1 MSRAKLLAQRR
12 ALLITECALQRI
24 TLAGQTHSMECVS
37 WLKTGS
43 NLVDRLKHL
52 PGWASALF
60 VGVMI
65 FAPGRAVSLAK
76 NGVLLLQLWRSFS
89 SKPGTHPNP

>member
-12 ALLITECALQRI
+12 TLLVTECALQRI
-24 TLAGQTHSMECVS
+24 TLHGQTHSLGLVTG
-37 WLKTGS
+37 WLQTS
-43 NLVDRLKHL
+43 RNLIGRLKNL
-52 PGWASALF
+52 PGWVSALL
-60 VGVMI
+60 VAAVI

-89 SKPGTHPNP
+89 SKSGTQGQ

>member
-1 MSRAKLLAQRR
+1 MSRSKLLAQRR
-12 ALLITECALQRI
+12 TLLMTECALQRI
-24 TLAGQTHSMECVS
+24 TLHGQTHSLGFGAG

-43 NLVDRLKHL
+43 NLISHLKNL
-52 PGWASALF
+52 PGWASALL

-76 NGVLLLQLWRSFS
+76 KGVLLLQLWRSFS
-89 SKPGTHPNP
+89 KKSGTQ